1 MTDKYIKT
9 QQDLQAL
16 CKDLQASP
24 WLALDTEFIREK
36 TYYPQLCLVQ
46 IGGPDSLACIDT
58 LTVKDLS
65 PFFELIGN
73 PSSVKVFHAAGQDLE
88 IFYHLN
94 ASLPQPV
101 FDTQLAAAFLGHGEQ
116 IGYANLV
123 KELLNVQLDKTHT
136 RTDWSRRPLSAG
148 QIEYALDDVRYL
160 REIYLKLRQNLETAG
175 RLSWVEEDSKFLVQP
190 ERYRPDPNGAW
201 ERIKSMNKLRGV
213 KLNVL
218 KHLAAWREH
227 EAIAQNKPKRWIL
240 SDDQLLSIAQQL
252 PKTREQF
259 AQLRDFAAN
268 LVERYSAKLLALI
281 EQAQQEPKNLWPELE
296 DHRRKPSMQQE
307 ATADM
312 VNAVL
317 RIKAAEH
324 SISPQLLATRD
335 HIHQLLSGERD
346 IPLLQ
351 GWRLQLA
358 GQAVLDVMQGKL
370 GLAYIENS
378 PVLIPK
384 EK

>member
-16 CKDLQASP
+16 CDEFASCP

-58 LTVKDLS
+58 LAVKDLS
-65 PFFELIGN
+65 PFFELIAN
-73 PSSVKVFHAAGQDLE
+73 PAVVKVFHAAGQDLE

-101 FDTQLAAAFLGHGEQ
+101 FDTQLAAAFIGHGEQ

-136 RTDWSRRPLSAG
+136 RTDWSRRPLSSG

-160 REIYLKLRQNLETAG
+160 REIYLKLKQKLETAG

-190 ERYRPDPNGAW
+190 ERYRPDPENAW
-201 ERIKSMNKLRGV
+201 QRIKAMNKLRGV

-218 KHLAAWREH
+218 RHLAAWREH

-240 SDDQLLSIAQQL
+240 SDDQLLSIAQQM

-259 AQLRDFAAN
+259 AQLRDFAAS
-268 LVERYSAKLLALI
+268 LVERYAAKLLALI

-296 DHRRKPSMQQE
+296 DNRRKPSMQQE

-317 RIKAAEH
+317 RIKAGEH

-335 HIHQLLSGERD
+335 HIHQLLSGEHD

-351 GWRLQLA
+351 GWRLELA
-358 GQAVLDVMQGKL
+358 GQAVLDIMAGKTQ
-370 GLAYIENS
+370 LAYIENT
-378 PVLIPK
+378 PTLIPK
-384 EK
+384 